1 MSADED
7 ENEKVVREKTDGGLT
22 LLGEGVRQD
31 KGAAPHIRRLALTP
45 PGSTLDRNSVMDS
58 IVETLQLFTK
68 DSAGAAHAPY
78 LIILDTQPLSMD
90 NKIILNGPHGTIHR
104 ATEVSHTSV
113 EFMQMFDAMVECR
126 NHHGGVDVLGIPL
139 YFVLP
144 MRATEMAAENMG
156 VAPPAQHVFMP
167 SYIIECS
174 GMGLGLSDVNLDE
187 IGTTVRAALGGL
199 KVATT
204 MRCRIRD
211 GITGTASQ

>member
-7 ENEKVVREKTDGGLT
+7 ENEKVIREKTDGGLT

-31 KGAAPHIRRLALTP
+31 EGAAPHIRRLALTP

-68 DSAGAAHAPY
+68 DFSP
-78 LIILDTQPLSMD
+78 
-90 NKIILNGPHGTIHR
+90 
-104 ATEVSHTSV
+104 
-113 EFMQMFDAMVECR
+113 
-126 NHHGGVDVLGIPL
+126 IPD
-139 YFVLP
+139 
-144 MRATEMAAENMG
+144 
-156 VAPPAQHVFMP
+156 
-167 SYIIECS
+167 IIECS

-211 GITGTASQ
+211 GITGAASQ